1 MEDQTPESKKE
12 EFQKYL
18 DQSGVIEELTKML
31 VGLYEEPEKPNNAM
45 EFLRKYFQKDSD
57 VDIQKLQNDYQL
69 LLQENE
75 QLKNRIKELETEME
89 AMKPTED

>member
-45 EFLRKYFQKDSD
+45 EFLRKYF
-57 VDIQKLQNDYQL
+57 
-69 LLQENE
+69 
-75 QLKNRIKELETEME
+75 
-89 AMKPTED
+89 